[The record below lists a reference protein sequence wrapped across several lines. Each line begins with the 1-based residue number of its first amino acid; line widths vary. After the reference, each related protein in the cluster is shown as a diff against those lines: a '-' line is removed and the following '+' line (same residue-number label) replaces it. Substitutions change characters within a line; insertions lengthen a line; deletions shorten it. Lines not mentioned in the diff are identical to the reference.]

1 MRRWLLTA
9 LSLLGLLVL
18 PLAPSAL
25 AQSENLTTWG
35 VVPANA
41 EGEADGRISFRHV
54 AEPGDT
60 ITEHALVTN
69 YSEQAVTFALAGAA
83 GTISPDGSFDILDP
97 EEAGDGHGSWITIE
111 DSVRIEAGESAA
123 VPFTVAV
130 PQDALP
136 GDHPAGIVVGLAT
149 PDADDGALGV
159 GFEARVGLRIH
170 LRVDGDITPRLEV
183 QDLTTSYEGSWNPF
197 APGRLVIDYTVANTG
212 NVRLATK
219 ESLEVSGLLGAGT
232 TVTPDESTDAT
243 ETLPGGSQTMSTVV
257 DGVWP
262 LGPLTTTVTATP
274 SVIGADDLGD
284 TTLEW
289 ATAQQ
294 STWAVPWVHLILLAA
309 LVAIVLF
316 LRHRRRQGKAA
327 YAAALEA
334 ARREGAA
341 SAAGGTPSTE
351 PAVDD
356 SDDDSKGVAD
366 EESGEPSTVQH

>member
-1 MRRWLLTA
+1 MRHWILTA
-9 LSLLGLLVL
+9 AAILGLLAL
-18 PLAPSAL
+18 PLSASAA
-25 AQSENLTTWG
+25 AQTDNLTTWG
-35 VVPANA
+35 VVPADA

-54 AEPGDT
+54 VEPGDT
-60 ITEHALVTN
+60 ISEHALVTN

-97 EEAGDGHGSWITIE
+97 DEVGDGHGSWITIE
-111 DSVRIEAGESAA
+111 DSVEIEAGESAA
-123 VPFTVAV
+123 VPFTIAV
-130 PQDALP
+130 PEDALP

-170 LRVDGDITPRLEV
+170 LRVDGDIIPLLEV

-219 ESLEVSGLLGAGT
+219 ESLEVSGLLGTGT
-232 TVTPDESTDAT
+232 TVIPDESADGA
-243 ETLPGGSQTMSTVV
+243 ETLPGGTQTMSTVV

-284 TTLEW
+284 TALEW

-309 LVAIVLF
+309 LVAVVLF

-341 SAAGGTPSTE
+341 SAAGGMPSTE
-351 PAVDD
+351 PAVDG
-356 SDDDSKGVAD
+356 SDEVLD
-366 EESGEPSTVQH
+366 EESDEPSTVEH